1 MPFKPQN
8 FSLILING
16 TLTLTSK
23 IEDFWGSTSN
33 KIFEEFSKNLEK
45 IIKNSLKIALKF
57 KVFRGFSKNLK
68 NNDLILTSKFEGFR
82 G

>member
-23 IEDFWGSTSN
+23 IEDFLRV
-33 KIFEEFSKNLEK
+33 NLK
-45 IIKNSLKIALKF
+45 QN
-57 KVFRGFSKNLK
+57 FRGILK
-68 NNDLILTSKFEGFR
+68 KP
-82 G
+82 